1 MNIRD
6 EIGVKK
12 MGAMLFP
19 LIIIGGMM
27 FFMTRSQKKQ
37 QNQRQELLNSMKT
50 GDEIVTI
57 GGLYGVVHEVN
68 SDKGTVVIDCEGIY
82 LEFERNAIKTV
93 KATTTAPVT
102 EEVVETIEE
111 AEVVESTEEKEN
123 L

>member
-1 MNIRD
+1 M
-6 EIGVKK
+6 
-12 MGAMLFP
+12 AMLFP
-19 LIIIGGMM
+19 LVIIGGMM

>member
-1 MNIRD
+1 
-6 EIGVKK
+6 
-12 MGAMLFP
+12 MLFP
-19 LIIIGGMM
+19 LVIIGWMM

>member
-1 MNIRD
+1 
-6 EIGVKK
+6 
-12 MGAMLFP
+12 MLFP
-19 LIIIGGMM
+19 LVIIGGMM

-57 GGLYGVVHEVN
+57 GGLYGVVHQVN

>member
-1 MNIRD
+1 
-6 EIGVKK
+6 

-19 LIIIGGMM
+19 LIIVGGMM

-68 SDKGTVVIDCEGIY
+68 SDKGTVIIDCEGIY

-93 KATTTAPVT
+93 KANTDFAAAEVADTTETVEV
-102 EEVVETIEE
+102 EEVVE
-111 AEVVESTEEKEN
+111 VEEEKEN
-123 L
+123 Q

>member
-1 MNIRD
+1 
-6 EIGVKK
+6 
-12 MGAMLFP
+12 MLFP
-19 LIIIGGMM
+19 LVIIGGMM